1 MSTKKGTKET
11 AGPEGFSTRL
21 VMAMASDVVDLVRA
35 ADRTRLGFET
45 LAREHG
51 VKVVFD

>member
-1 MSTKKGTKET
+1 MSKKKGTVET
-11 AGPEGFSTRL
+11 AEPEGFSTRL
-21 VMAMASDVVDLVRA
+21 VMAMASDVVDNYKAAVRV
-35 ADRTRLGFET
+35 RQWFEP